1 MVKFVVSLLSIP
13 HQNHKPFNTY
23 IMSKETK
30 QMTNA
35 EFVQEL
41 MEGYNPH
48 GALAQMVV
56 IDALA
61 KGLELIV
68 SGKDELL
75 KTYDK
80 DQADGKFSFIHIPS
94 WVDCAEGLLD
104 EVNQKYK

>member
-1 MVKFVVSLLSIP
+1 MRFDSSSP
-13 HQNHKPFNTY
+13 HKSFNIY
-23 IMSKETK
+23 IMNTK
-30 QMTNA
+30 TSTNA
-35 EFVQEL
+35 EFVQDL

-56 IDALA
+56 IDALT

-80 DQADGKFSFIHIPS
+80 DCKEGKFQVIHIPS

-104 EVNQKYK
+104 RIDQKYK